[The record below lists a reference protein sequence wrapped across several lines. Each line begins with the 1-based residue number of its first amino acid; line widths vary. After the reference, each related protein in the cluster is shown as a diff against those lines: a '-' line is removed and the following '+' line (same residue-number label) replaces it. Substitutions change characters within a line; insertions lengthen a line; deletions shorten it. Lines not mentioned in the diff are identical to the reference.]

1 MNIKLGSFAVDNQNA
16 EDIRRYVKRTQ
27 YLYVYLTLYM
37 IPLFIESCNI
47 RCVFVQYFCIFA
59 VYFLHV
65 KLFYINQAYFCA
77 LLILIAHKA
86 R

>member
-27 YLYVYLTLYM
+27 YLYVCLILYM
-37 IPLFIESCNI
+37 IPLFIKCCNI

-59 VYFLHV
+59 VYFFTCKIILY
-65 KLFYINQAYFCA
+65 KSSIFLCIINSYCS
-77 LLILIAHKA
+77 
-86 R
+86 